1 MDDALV
7 ALDVPVP
14 ELVKP
19 AKSEATGLGEVLE
32 QILNFKHLA
41 MEEEEQLI
49 TGTLSELG
57 IALEMLNCLAQQPDM
72 AAALEDTYMKGKTSD
87 RKRDR
92 ETFLD

>member
-1 MDDALV
+1 MDDALA

-14 ELVKP
+14 ELIKS
-19 AKSEATGLGEVLE
+19 AKSETTGLGEVLE

-57 IALEMLNCLAQQPDM
+57 IVLEALNCLAQQPDT
-72 AAALEDTYMKGKTSD
+72 AAAFEDTYMKGETSD
-87 RKRDR
+87 RK
-92 ETFLD
+92 

>member
-1 MDDALV
+1 MYDVLAT
-7 ALDVPVP
+7 LDVPVP

-49 TGTLSELG
+49 TGTLSKLG
-57 IALEMLNCLAQQPDM
+57 IALEALNCLAQQPDM
-72 AAALEDTYMKGKTSD
+72 VAAFEDTYMKGETSY
-87 RKRDR
+87 RK
-92 ETFLD
+92 